1 MTDAIRDGN
10 HVPVALAVS
19 TSDATATTPFTV
31 DPATG
36 KLQIGNAVANGTNA
50 PVTTPTSIG
59 QFYVATSTSK
69 LYVSTCTTSS
79 ACWTILN

>member
-1 MTDAIRDGN
+1 MEAIRDGN
-10 HVPVALAVS
+10 HVPVALGVS
-19 TSDATATTPFTV
+19 TADATVTTPFTV

-36 KLQIGNAVANGTNA
+36 KLQVGNAVQSGVSA
-50 PVTTPTSIG
+50 PATTPSSIG
-59 QFYVATSTSK
+59 QFYVATGTSK